1 MLLDKISYFYFPVLT
16 TYVMLPNHYLELK
29 PSWRVTLTHRLSES
43 MGAIIYLLI
52 LALLKDYGH
61 GEPQEGI
68 AVYVFLGL
76 LTTGATQQ
84 CLDKD
89 ECVEFPDIC
98 GKWGTCRNA
107 GCSYV
112 CQCPN
117 GFRNSGDRQTS
128 CVEKDKCVESPDICG
143 KWGTCLNQVGSYM
156 CQCPNGFRNSGD
168 RQTSCVDIDECNADG
183 VCGKGGICQN
193 LNGSYWCECPAGF
206 TNFGKN
212 QTKCVE
218 LNCDQYET
226 QPGQTLPGFDSLLS
240 LLRNNCLVLNN
251 STLSGPTRPLPTGD
265 VLLTLL
271 VNTTDV
277 NQLDL
282 QSNGHRSSSEV
293 TKLLRTIEIS
303 LRLIAPL
310 LTENVIRIV
319 TNHTEVKIVV
329 RRDKT
334 PKGPVSLTNENT
346 QLDTTWETVVGD
358 YLKYPGFAFVVLLSY
373 KNLDSL
379 KDNNSRQNLQLMSSA
394 LTVSVSNSN
403 TTNLPQPINL
413 TFNHLQSSDVDP
425 TCVYWSDENGPG
437 VWSGRG
443 CTSVMSNSTHTVC
456 SCNHLSTFALMEGIH
471 QEKLS
476 LVMLVGVFVA
486 LTCVSLSLITTL
498 WCRFVSRKRRGG
510 NRQQQDVQLHRK

>member
-1 MLLDKISYFYFPVLT
+1 
-16 TYVMLPNHYLELK
+16 MLPNHYLELK
-29 PSWRVTLTHRLSES
+29 PSWHLTLTHRLSES

-61 GEPQEGI
+61 GEPQEGT
-68 AVYVFLGL
+68 AVSVFPSL
-76 LTTGATQQ
+76 LTSGATQQ
-84 CLDKD
+84 CMDID
-89 ECVEFPDIC
+89 ECVEFPNIC
-98 GKWGTCRNA
+98 GKWGTCLNKV
-107 GCSYV
+107 GSYL

-117 GFRNSGDRQTS
+117 GFRNSGDGQ
-128 CVEKDKCVESPDICG
+128 P
-143 KWGTCLNQVGSYM
+143 
-156 CQCPNGFRNSGD
+156 
-168 RQTSCVDIDECNADG
+168 SCVDIDECSTDG

-193 LNGSYWCECPAGF
+193 LIGSYWCQCSAGF